1 MIFSINMRVK
11 KLGGKVFK
19 NLVTGVIVIALLL
32 AGLLGCN
39 DETEKETQAKTE
51 FTDQAGRV
59 IHLDGIPQKIVS
71 LAPSNT
77 EILFT
82 LGLGDKVVGVTDYC
96 DYPPEAKE
104 KTHIGGYWTPDVE
117 TIVSLEPDLVVAQS
131 LHEAE
136 VIPQLEQHG
145 LTAVVLEP
153 ITIDEVLDAITLIGK
168 ITGKT
173 DEAATLTKEMQK
185 RIDNVTGKTKGLAE
199 SQRPGVFYLTWH
211 DPLITVG
218 HDNLGEDL
226 IVKAG
231 GINIFHALEGS
242 PTVSLEEV
250 IQANPDVIIAGI
262 GMGTGADMPLQFAH
276 DESRLAGTSARQ
288 NNRIYSVSIDLAGR
302 PGPRIV
308 DALEIFL
315 AAIHPELNN

>member
-1 MIFSINMRVK
+1 MKSSINRRVSNK
-11 KLGGKVFK
+11 EDKLFK
-19 NLVTGVIVIALLL
+19 RFTAGIVIISLLL
-32 AGLLGCN
+32 AGLIGCN
-39 DETEKETQAKTE
+39 NETEKETPAQNE

-59 IHLDGIPQKIVS
+59 IHLNGVPQKIVS
-71 LAPSNT
+71 MAPSNT
-77 EILFT
+77 EILFA
-82 LGLGDKVVGVTDYC
+82 LGLGDEVVGVTDYC

-117 TIVSLEPDLVVAQS
+117 TIVSLAPDLVVAQS

-136 VIPQLEQHG
+136 VIPQLEKHG

-153 ITIDEVLDAITLIGK
+153 KTIDQVLDAITLVGE

-173 DEAATLTKEMQK
+173 KEAASLTKEMRTRVDK
-185 RIDNVTGKTKGLAE
+185 VTGKTKGLAE
-199 SQRPGVFYLTWH
+199 SQRPKVFYLTWH

-226 IVKAG
+226 ITKAG
-231 GINIFHALEGS
+231 GTNIFHNLEGS
-242 PTVSLEEV
+242 PTVSLEDL
-250 IQANPDVIIAGI
+250 IQADPDVIIAGI
-262 GMGTGADMPLQFAH
+262 GMGTGADMPLQFAR

-288 NNRIYSVSIDLAGR
+288 NNRVYSVSIDLAGR

-308 DALEIFL
+308 DALELFM
-315 AAIHPELNN
+315 AAIHPELSK

>member
-1 MIFSINMRVK
+1 
-11 KLGGKVFK
+11 VFK
-19 NLVTGVIVIALLL
+19 NLVAGIVIIALLL
-32 AGLLGCN
+32 AGLLGCTN
-39 DETEKETQAKTE
+39 EPVKETRTKTE
-51 FTDQAGRV
+51 FTDQSGRV
-59 IHLDGIPQKIVS
+59 ITLSGTPQKIVS

-77 EILFT
+77 EILFA

-96 DYPPEAKE
+96 NYPPEAKE

-117 TIVSLEPDLVVAQS
+117 TIVSLAPDLVVAQS

-153 ITIDEVLDAITLIGK
+153 VTINEVLDAITLIGE

-173 DEAATLTKEMQK
+173 NEAAALTKEIQS
-185 RIDNVTGKTKGLAE
+185 RIDKVTGKIKGLSE
-199 SQRPGVFYLTWH
+199 SERPGVFYLTWH

-226 IVKAG
+226 IIKAG
-231 GINIFHALEGS
+231 GTNIFHSLEGA

-250 IQANPDVIIAGI
+250 IQANPDVIIVGI
-262 GMGTGADMPLQFAH
+262 GMGTGEDIPLQFVL
-276 DESRLAGTSARQ
+276 DESRLAGTSAIQ
-288 NNRIYSVSIDLAGR
+288 NNRVYSVSIDISGR
-302 PGPRIV
+302 PGPRII
-308 DALEIFL
+308 DALEEFL
-315 AAIHPELNN
+315 AAIHPELSK